1 MHHKGRF
8 PNVLFGGNLRA
19 NSAALAIMVLL
30 LFLIFIFLFLTLTAQ
45 PAQAQSF
52 TVIHSFTNGAD
63 GADPLAGLAMDAAGN
78 LYGTTVAAGEFGL
91 CAAPPGCG
99 TIFKLTLHDS
109 NWVTAPIY
117 KFHGRSDGGHPESAV
132 LIAADGSLYGTT
144 YPEYATLYRL
154 TPAPN
159 PPVLSPW
166 NITTLYF
173 LGGVGALGELVFDAH
188 GNVYGTIASGGAYSL
203 GAIYQWTGS
212 SFNLLYSPQHSSD
225 PWAPEEGITFDQSG
239 NLYGTFSDGGPY
251 QSGAIY
257 ELSPSQQGWQ
267 EQILYNFP
275 EGGYAPVSG
284 LIIDSQGNLYGR
296 KAGRIFELTHYI
308 GYWDIT
314 WIYDTGSGGI
324 DRLVMD
330 SAGSLYGTAAANG
343 AYGMGSVFKLT
354 PSHGGWTYT
363 SLHDFCPSSP
373 SCTDGAQPLSNVVF
387 DANGNLYG
395 TASAGG
401 AYGYGVVWEIT
412 P

>member
-1 MHHKGRF
+1 MHGRQQF
-8 PNVLFGGNLRA
+8 QNLLSFTITHTA
-19 NSAALAIMVLL
+19 MIALSLVMV
-30 LFLIFIFLFLTLTAQ
+30 FTLTIIAPQ
-45 PAQAQSF
+45 PTQAQTF

-91 CAAPPGCG
+91 CDAPPGCG
-99 TIFKLTLHDS
+99 TIFKLTHYGS

-117 KFHGRSDGGHPESAV
+117 KFHGGNDGAHPESAV

-159 PPVLSPW
+159 LPASTLSPW

-188 GNVYGTIASGGAYSL
+188 GNVYGTIASGGAYGL

-212 SFNLLYSPQHSSD
+212 NFNLLYSPQHSSD
-225 PWAPEEGITFDQSG
+225 PWAPEGGVTFDQSG
-239 NLYGTFSDGGPY
+239 NLYGTFSAGGPY

-275 EGGYAPVSG
+275 GGGYAPVSG

-296 KAGRIFELTHYI
+296 KGGGIFELMHYI

-324 DRLVMD
+324 DRLAMD
-330 SAGSLYGTAAANG
+330 SAGNLYGTASANG

-373 SCTDGAQPLSNVVF
+373 SCTDGAQPVSNVVF

-401 AYGYGVVWEIT
+401 VYGYGVVWEIT